1 MNVTQLVLI
10 IRDTNYARGAEV
22 LMANMYVSIF
32 GVLFATVW
40 ASGNAWGRNK
50 GPSDQSALQTTFSE
64 SPGYIGS
71 GTVSRGTVSR
81 LAGSRTKV
89 AESQGLP
96 SHYLVLKNQ
105 SGSLASKQDSVHVE
119 QVVLTELKADD
130 NSSK

>member
-10 IRDTNYARGAEV
+10 IRDTNYARGAEI

-50 GPSDQSALQTTFSE
+50 GPSDQSALRTTFSE

-71 GTVSRGTVSR
+71 GTDPR

-89 AESQGLP
+89 AGSQGLP
-96 SHYLVLKNQ
+96 SHYRSFKDQ
-105 SGSLASKQDSVHVE
+105 SGSLASEQDGVHVE
-119 QVVLTELKADD
+119 QVVLKELKADD
-130 NSSK
+130 YPSR